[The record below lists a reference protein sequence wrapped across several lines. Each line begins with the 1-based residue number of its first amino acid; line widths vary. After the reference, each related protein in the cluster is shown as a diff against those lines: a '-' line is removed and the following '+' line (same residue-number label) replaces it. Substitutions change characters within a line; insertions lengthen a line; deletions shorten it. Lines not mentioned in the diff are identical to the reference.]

1 MTAILEGKDLT
12 AGYGDL
18 MAIRDLS
25 IAVEPGSVHLL
36 LGRNGAGKTTTLSA
50 LAGLIPNK
58 SGTIRLCGEDV
69 ADVRCDERVHLGLAL
84 VQEGKRVFTQRTVD
98 ENLIVGGFS
107 VSHRRRA
114 LAGRLSDVYDRFPI
128 LRQKK
133 HDRAGSLSGGQQQML
148 AIAQALMANPKVIM
162 LDEPSAGLAP
172 AILADVM
179 RIIVELR
186 SDGLGVLLVEQ
197 VLEGALEVADEVTLI
212 EQGTVVLRCEAKD
225 IDPVTIRDTYM
236 GEIPLPV

>member
-1 MTAILEGKDLT
+1 MTAILEGIDLT

-18 MAIRDLS
+18 MAIRNLS

-50 LAGLIPNK
+50 LAGLIPSK
-58 SGTIRLCGEDV
+58 SGIMKLRGEDL
-69 ADVRCDERVHLGLAL
+69 AEVRCDERVHRGLAL
-84 VQEGKRVFTQRTVD
+84 VQEGKRIFTQRTVD

-114 LAGRLSDVYDRFPI
+114 LAGRLMGVYDRFPI
-128 LRQKK
+128 LREKK

-212 EQGTVVLRCEAKD
+212 EQGTVVLRCAAKD
-225 IDPVTIRDTYM
+225 IDPGTIRDTYM